1 MTSHAPGSGPCYIL
15 RTYSSAWKASLWV
28 PSADTVAAG
37 QADPLLCLELA
48 EVLPTNMAPGT
59 YLLRPRHPGHRL
71 TLPEGRTVQAIPSN
85 KALSVW
91 AGRSGAGSISAAGRA
106 LTPGLCCFSATRGS
120 PGIPVA
126 SLPGNCLEYPTGHYV
141 PGVLRHSLGEWISFR
156 TRLGR
161 TLSCFFL
168 LQERDVT

>member
-1 MTSHAPGSGPCYIL
+1 M
-15 RTYSSAWKASLWV
+15 
-28 PSADTVAAG
+28 
-37 QADPLLCLELA
+37 
-48 EVLPTNMAPGT
+48 
-59 YLLRPRHPGHRL
+59 
-71 TLPEGRTVQAIPSN
+71 
-85 KALSVW
+85 
-91 AGRSGAGSISAAGRA
+91 
-106 LTPGLCCFSATRGS
+106 TPGVCCLSATRGS

-168 LQERDVT
+168 LQERDVTYVEGLLGTSRVAHHSEVPDTINKAVFVRAIWGGPLAYPGRATLVPLWGDLTPATRKVSRLTYIKQPEEKKPRGAKGQVEQRVKKPAASSSRLCR